1 MALYLCHKDDS
12 VSVEQVLRYWDH
24 LRSVP
29 VATEE
34 EKQQRRMDLEHV
46 LHVFI
51 RAGDWRQCSSLLD
64 DANCTARHVSLYLR
78 GLARTRDLRRMVSVY
93 LDHGSLVYSGDAS
106 SAVQEKHFIV
116 NLLLAVAKL
125 TRDSTLGEVVIGDV
139 LRHATVGSR
148 DFSFPLTSAIYARM
162 ARLSIAHGLT
172 SCVYRLYVL
181 GDPRSR
187 EMPKVL
193 RSMERYMTSVDSTD
207 PEILRMKEEVSR
219 LHLSN
224 PLDGEAAGETR
235 SEQEKTSGLVFD
247 EDEFIEEDVLQI
259 LKDDFNV
266 KRVTRN
272 RKKYNRK
279 PKKKGT

>member
-1 MALYLCHKDDS
+1 
-12 VSVEQVLRYWDH
+12 
-24 LRSVP
+24 
-29 VATEE
+29 
-34 EKQQRRMDLEHV
+34 
-46 LHVFI
+46 
-51 RAGDWRQCSSLLD
+51 
-64 DANCTARHVSLYLR
+64 
-78 GLARTRDLRRMVSVY
+78 MVSVY
-93 LDHGSLVYSGDAS
+93 LDHNSLVYSGDAS

-116 NLLLAVAKL
+116 NLMLDVAKL
-125 TRDSTLGEVVIGDV
+125 TKDSTLGEVVISDV
-139 LRHATVGSR
+139 LKHATVDSR

-181 GDPRSR
+181 SDPQYR

-219 LHLSN
+219 LHRSN
-224 PLDGEAAGETR
+224 PLDGEAAGDTR
-235 SEQEKTSGLVFD
+235 SEQ
-247 EDEFIEEDVLQI
+247 EDVLQI
-259 LKDDFNV
+259 LKEDFNV